1 MRHSNQGRFRRQ
13 VQFLRRQFLQDGD
26 LPFTDVLSE
35 GLVTRTLTAVGVFWK
50 DRIYTPLV
58 TLWVFLSQVLS
69 ADHSCRAAVARL
81 ITHLIS
87 RGEKPCSAQTGA
99 YCQARERLPEKFF
112 ADVACS
118 VGRTFDAKAD
128 QQWLWKGRRV
138 YMFDG
143 TTVTM
148 PDTPENQEE
157 YPQVYNQKPGLGF
170 PIARIGAIISLACGA
185 ILNLGFC
192 RYAGGGQGE
201 VSLLRRLW
209 DILRPGNVLLTDCL
223 LANWTNILQLQERGV
238 ELVSRLNKA
247 NRTADFRRGQRL
259 GHHDHIVRWFKPTS
273 IRSLDRQTYN
283 TLPAYVTVRET
294 KIRVRQPGFRTKSLV
309 VVTTL
314 LDPWAGKE
322 LPRNS
327 KVIVVFQPTPVSGPN
342 QGASSG
348 LGAGS
353 ASVVSKKVT
362 VPSVVGD
369 THTVARNRLQAAGLT
384 LSAQGDTMRGKAS
397 HQDPQQTTTED
408 LATLYR
414 ARWHNELDVRS
425 IKSTMQMRE
434 LRCKTPESVR
444 KEIWTHVL
452 AYNLIRTI
460 MAQAAVK
467 HDLEPRSISFK
478 GSMQTLEA
486 FQPLIEHR
494 AHDASQRS
502 RVYQDLLDAIA
513 THRVADRPNRFEP
526 RAKKQRRNHYDWL
539 TQPRAEFK
547 RKMAKGFAK
556 N

>member
-1 MRHSNQGRFRRQ
+1 MRHFNQGRFRHQ
-13 VQFLRRQFLQDGD
+13 VQFLRRQFIQDEG
-26 LPFTDVLSE
+26 LPFTDILSE
-35 GLVTRTLTAVGVFWK
+35 DLVAKALSALGVFWK

-81 ITHLIS
+81 IAHLIS

-112 ADVACS
+112 AEVACS
-118 VGRTFDAKAD
+118 VGRTLDAKAD
-128 QQWLWKGRRV
+128 SQWLWKGRRV

-148 PDTPENQEE
+148 PDTPENQDE

-170 PIARIGAIISLACGA
+170 PIARLGAIISLACGA
-185 ILNLGFC
+185 ILNLGLC
-192 RYAGGGQGE
+192 RYAGKGQGE

-209 DILRPGNVLLTDCL
+209 DILRPGDVLLTDCL
-223 LANWTNILQLQERGV
+223 LANWTNILLLQERGV

-283 TLPAYVTVRET
+283 TLPAYITIRET
-294 KIRVRQPGFRTKSLV
+294 RIRVRQPGFRTKSLV

-314 LDPWAGKE
+314 LDP
-322 LPRNS
+322 
-327 KVIVVFQPTPVSGPN
+327 
-342 QGASSG
+342 
-348 LGAGS
+348 
-353 ASVVSKKVT
+353 
-362 VPSVVGD
+362 
-369 THTVARNRLQAAGLT
+369 
-384 LSAQGDTMRGKAS
+384 
-397 HQDPQQTTTED
+397 QQTTKED

-434 LRCKTPESVR
+434 LRCKTPELVR

-460 MAQAAVK
+460 MAQAAAK
-467 HDLEPRSISFK
+467 HDREPRSISFK
-478 GSMQTLEA
+478 GAMQTLEA
-486 FQPLIEHR
+486 FQPLIELR
-494 AHDASQRS
+494 TASDAEQRM
-502 RVYQDLLDAIA
+502 RVYHNVLDAIA
-513 THRVADRPNRFEP
+513 THRVADRPDRFEP

-539 TQPRAEFK
+539 TKPRAEIK
-547 RKMAKGFAK
+547 RKMAKGFTK
-556 N
+556 I